1 MIYDV
6 ERSQII
12 AGGILTP
19 EEITT
24 GIIPKPEIAAGAQ
37 KPTAPLKPPSTG
49 GGGGSK
55 PYKKQYNYM
64 LSDNCAAHIDFP
76 FTYDNTYNTIVY
88 LSSGKTAKIEA
99 SYMVMMFGNNGMVV
113 SNTCTA
119 SYVSR
124 PIITKGIYQIAE
136 GSKVSGSPDQ
146 ICYFDLTSS
155 KLKYGI
161 KDVSNYSLSYSG
173 VDINFTFVELFGSKN
188 NNLAKQIQFTGAVI
202 KQGDEIKYN
211 LIPVQDLDGVD
222 CWFDTV
228 NNEFYYPIGGGSFQ
242 GTDEL
247 IY

>member
-1 MIYDV
+1 MIYDI

-24 GIIPKPEIAAGAQ
+24 GIIPKPEIAAGAK

-55 PYKKQYNYM
+55 PYKKQYKYM
-64 LSDNCAAHIDFP
+64 LSDKCAAHIDFP
-76 FTYDNTYNTIVY
+76 FTYDNTYNTVVY
-88 LSSGKTAKIEA
+88 LNSGKNANVEA
-99 SYMVMMFGNNGMVV
+99 SYKVMIFGNNGIGVT
-113 SNTCTA
+113 NTCTA
-119 SYVSR
+119 SYVLR
-124 PIITKGIYQIAE
+124 PKITEGIYEIAQ

-146 ICYFDLTSS
+146 ICYFDLTGS

-161 KDVSNYSLSYSG
+161 KDVSNYSLTYSG
-173 VDINFTFVELFGSKN
+173 VDISFTSIELFGSKN
-188 NNLAKQIQFTGAVI
+188 NDLAKQIQFTGAII
-202 KQGDEIKYN
+202 KKDDEIKYN
-211 LIPVQDLDGVD
+211 LIPVQDLNGVD
-222 CWFDTV
+222 CWFDTI
-228 NNEFYYPIGGGSFQ
+228 NNEFYYPTGNGYFQ